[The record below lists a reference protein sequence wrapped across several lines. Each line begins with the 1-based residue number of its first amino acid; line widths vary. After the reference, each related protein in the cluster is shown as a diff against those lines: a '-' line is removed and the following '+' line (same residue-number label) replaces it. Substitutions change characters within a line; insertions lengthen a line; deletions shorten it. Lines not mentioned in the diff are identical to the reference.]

1 MSKFYQINTTLL
13 ESNEAVNKQTGEVV
27 PLSPETK
34 LVYAYML
41 NQYRMYRKYGNRRY
55 TESWDKIFTVC
66 CDVAA
71 QKQKRLAKELTTL
84 GLIEV
89 IGNKN
94 AYKVVHSVESII
106 ETWEFTNSK
115 LNTFKDPTQT
125 TKRKESK
132 KQRLN
137 KWEED
142 KRSKG
147 EWKDFKE
154 PHLEEMQDCNGVE
167 SYFTAPPPVE
177 AYEQDYRPIAGDAVN
192 FGVLADIDTSDA
204 PTSDQWDYHPP
215 EEKPEEV
222 EPQEALEVI
231 EQQVVEQDEPK
242 KDEPQEVVKP
252 ITPVVCGDKSKLL
265 KCFRPNT
272 DISEIDISGKGIGF
286 FAKPLHLKECDK
298 DTARQYLKVIKEYY
312 WEQYNPDDVTIANM
326 VSWLTCSVCSNLTNE
341 LGYCLDPNCSSNNLP
356 F

>member
-41 NQYRMYRKYGNRRY
+41 NQYRMHRKYGNRRY

-66 CDVAA
+66 CDVAT
-71 QKQKRLAKELTTL
+71 QKQKKLAKELTTL

-94 AYKVVHSVESII
+94 AYKVVHSVESIM
-106 ETWEFTNSK
+106 EAWELTNSK

-154 PHLEEMQDCNGVE
+154 PHLEEMQDCNGAE
-167 SYFTAPPPVE
+167 SYFTEQPPVE
-177 AYEQDYRPIAGDAVN
+177 AYEQDYRPIAGDTVN
-192 FGVLADIDTSDA
+192 FGVLADIDTSGA
-204 PTSDQWDYHPP
+204 PTSDQWDCPP
-215 EEKPEEV
+215 E
-222 EPQEALEVI
+222 
-231 EQQVVEQDEPK
+231 DEPESPTPA
-242 KDEPQEVVKP
+242 KDEPQEVVEVVTP
-252 ITPVVCGDKSKLL
+252 QVVEHVTPVVCGDKSKLL

-298 DTARQYLKVIKEYY
+298 DTARQYLKAIKAYY
-312 WEQYNPDDVTIANM
+312 WDQYNPDNATIANM